1 MLALIFRKR
10 LPCGREPTLR
20 PSGYNRSTAARVGSE
35 MVEKTGQG
43 GPVLRGRD
51 GEGEFDSTLSSSSAA
66 FDSNELARLRAHLAA
81 IVDSSED
88 GIVSKTLEGIV
99 TSWNKGAER
108 LFGYTAQEMV
118 GQPIARLIPPENQH
132 EEADIL
138 AKIRRGERIERFEA
152 VRIHK
157 QGHPL
162 NISLTISPVR
172 DASGRIVGA
181 AKIAHDV
188 TVDRR
193 AQKAFQ
199 EEALALET
207 LHRVGQTVAA
217 QSDLEQVVQTV
228 TDAATQLCGA
238 QFGAFFYNVIDENK
252 EAYWLYTLSG
262 VSREAFAQFPM
273 PRATAVFEPT
283 FKGSGIVRSGNIK
296 RDPRY
301 GKNAPYAGMPP
312 GHLPVCSY
320 LAVPVISRT
329 GEVIGG
335 LFFGHAAQNVFTER
349 SERLV
354 AGIASQAAIAI
365 DKARLFQGLQQELA
379 ARTRAEEALRAS
391 ETQLKQFI
399 AEREQL
405 LQSERYARSE
415 AERLGHMKDEF
426 LATLSHELRTPLN
439 AIQGWATL
447 LRQREVTPEDRTRG
461 LEAIDRN
468 VRAQAQIVSDLLD
481 MSRIISGKIHLEVQP
496 ISLHEVIQNA
506 IESVRASADA
516 KKIRIRTLLD
526 SSVGFVRGDANRL
539 QQILWNL
546 LSNSLKFTPA
556 GGRVQVILERVNSHV
571 EVVVEDSGVGIA
583 AEFLPFVF
591 ERFRQ
596 ADGAMT
602 RRHGGL
608 GIGLS
613 IVKTLV
619 ELHGGS
625 VRVKSAGEN
634 QGATFVVA
642 LPVSHVTEK
651 EVERSQR
658 LPVLAD
664 PLEAIELP
672 RLDSTNVLIVDD
684 EPDGRQ
690 LMVRIL
696 EGRGA
701 RVTAVAGGAE
711 ALQLLQSRP
720 FDILVSDIGM
730 PDLDGYELMRRA
742 RLLDEGRPGP
752 IPAIAVT
759 AYARAEDRQRSL
771 LAGYQM
777 HLAKPIEARE
787 LVAGIASLLHL
798 RR

>member
-1 MLALIFRKR
+1 MAEEIRQ
-10 LPCGREPTLR
+10 GQSA
-20 PSGYNRSTAARVGSE
+20 PSVQMPGSSP
-35 MVEKTGQG
+35 GSG
-43 GPVLRGRD
+43 GTPPAD
-51 GEGEFDSTLSSSSAA
+51 FA
-66 FDSNELARLRAHLAA
+66 ELERARAHLAA

-88 GIVSKTLEGIV
+88 GIIGKTLEGIV

-108 LFGYTAQEMV
+108 LFGYTAAEMI
-118 GQPIARLIPPENQH
+118 GQPITRLMPPEVQ
-132 EEADIL
+132 EEESQIL
-138 AKIRRGERIERFEA
+138 AKIRRGERIERFDS

-157 QGHPL
+157 DGHRL

-172 DASGRIVGA
+172 DLSGAIVGA

-188 TVDRR
+188 TGKRR
-193 AQKAFQ
+193 VEKAF
-199 EEALALET
+199 EEEVRALAILNE
-207 LHRVGQTVAA
+207 VGHSVAA

-228 TDAATQLCGA
+228 TDAATELTGA
-238 QFGAFFYNVIDENK
+238 SFGAFFYNVVDRNH
-252 EAYWLYTLSG
+252 EAYWLYALSG
-262 VSREAFAQFPM
+262 VPRDAFAQFPN
-273 PRATAVFEPT
+273 PRATEVFAPT
-283 FKGSGIVRSGNIK
+283 FKGEGVVRSGNIK

-301 GKNAPYAGMPP
+301 GRNVPHSGMPV
-312 GHLPVCSY
+312 GHLPVTSY

-329 GEVIGG
+329 GDVLGG
-335 LFFGHAAQNVFTER
+335 LFFGHAAENVFTER
-349 SERLV
+349 SEQLAV
-354 AGIASQAAIAI
+354 GIAAQAAIAI
-365 DKARLFQGLQQELA
+365 DKARLFQGLQQELE
-379 ARTRAEEALRAS
+379 ARRKVEEALLAS
-391 ETQLKQFI
+391 EARLKQVI
-399 AEREQL
+399 TERELL

-447 LRQREVTPEDRTRG
+447 LRQKEITPEDRTRG

-481 MSRIISGKIHLEVQP
+481 MSRIISGKIHLEVQL
-496 ISLHEVIQNA
+496 ISLHEVINNA

-526 SSVGFVRGDANRL
+526 SGVGFVRGDPNRL

-546 LSNSLKFTPA
+546 LSNALKFTPV

-571 EVVVEDSGVGIA
+571 ELVVEDTGIGIA
-583 AEFLPFVF
+583 PEFLPYVF

-596 ADGAMT
+596 ADAAMT

-625 VRVKSAGEN
+625 VRVKSAGAN
-634 QGATFVVA
+634 QGASFAIA
-642 LPVSHVTEK
+642 LPVSQVSEQ

-672 RLDSTNVLIVDD
+672 RLDQTTLLIVDD

-701 RVTAVAGGAE
+701 KVTAVAGGAE
-711 ALQLLQSRP
+711 ALELLKAQE

-730 PDLDGYELMRRA
+730 PGLDGYELMRRV
-742 RLLDEGRPGP
+742 RLLDSNRPGP

-798 RR
+798 SR

>member
-1 MLALIFRKR
+1 MSQERDIGSAGQM
-10 LPCGREPTLR
+10 PGSR
-20 PSGYNRSTAARVGSE
+20 PSSGERS
-35 MVEKTGQG
+35 
-43 GPVLRGRD
+43 PVD
-51 GEGEFDSTLSSSSAA
+51 FA
-66 FDSNELARLRAHLAA
+66 ELERARAHLAA

-88 GIVSKTLEGIV
+88 GIIGKTLEGIV
-99 TSWNKGAER
+99 TSWNQGAER
-108 LFGYTAQEMV
+108 LFGYTAAEML
-118 GQPIARLIPPENQH
+118 GESITRLIPPEILQ
-132 EEADIL
+132 EEIDIL
-138 AKIRRGERIERFEA
+138 AKIRSGERIERFESI
-152 VRIHK
+152 RIHK
-157 QGHPL
+157 SGQRL

-172 DASGRIVGA
+172 DAAGNVVGA
-181 AKIAHDV
+181 SKIAHDV
-188 TVDRR
+188 TEKRHVE
-193 AQKAFQ
+193 KAFA
-199 EEALALET
+199 EEARAHEILYE
-207 LHRVGQTVAA
+207 VGQMVAA
-217 QSDLEQVVQTV
+217 QNNLEQVVQTV
-228 TDAATQLCGA
+228 TDAVTELCGA
-238 QFGAFFYNVIDENK
+238 SFGAFFYNVVDENH

-262 VSREAFAQFPM
+262 VPRDAFAQFPN
-273 PRATAVFEPT
+273 PRSTAVFAPT
-283 FKGSGIVRSGNIK
+283 FKGEGVVRSGNIR

-301 GKNAPYAGMPP
+301 GHNAPHSGMPA

-320 LAVPVISRT
+320 LAVPVTSRT
-329 GEVIGG
+329 GEVLGG
-335 LFFGHAAQNVFTER
+335 LFFGHPSEDVFTER
-349 SERLV
+349 SERLAV
-354 AGIASQAAIAI
+354 GIAAQAAIAI
-365 DKARLFQGLQQELA
+365 DKARLFD
-379 ARTRAEEALRAS
+379 ALRAS
-391 ETQLKQFI
+391 EARLKQVV

-481 MSRIISGKIHLEVQP
+481 MSRIISGKIHLEVQL
-496 ISLHEVIQNA
+496 ISLHEVIHNS

-526 SSVGFVRGDANRL
+526 SSVGFVRGDPNRL

-546 LSNSLKFTPA
+546 LSNALKFTPV
-556 GGRVQVILERVNSHV
+556 GGSVQVILERVNSHV
-571 EVVVEDSGVGIA
+571 ELVVEDTGIGIA
-583 AEFLPFVF
+583 PEFLPYVF

-596 ADGAMT
+596 ADAAST

-634 QGATFVVA
+634 QGASFAIA
-642 LPVSHVTEK
+642 LPVSHVSEQ

-658 LPVLAD
+658 LPVLND

-672 RLDSTNVLIVDD
+672 RLDRTTLLIVDD

-701 RVTAVAGGAE
+701 TVTAVAGGIE
-711 ALQLLQSRP
+711 ALALLKSRAY
-720 FDILVSDIGM
+720 DLLVSDIGM
-730 PDLDGYELMRRA
+730 PDLDGYELMRRV
-742 RLLDEGRPGP
+742 RLLDSNRPGP

-771 LAGYQM
+771 LAGFQM

>member
-1 MLALIFRKR
+1 MTQQDDTEIR
-10 LPCGREPTLR
+10 
-20 PSGYNRSTAARVGSE
+20 SSSSTAAP
-35 MVEKTGQG
+35 TAD
-43 GPVLRGRD
+43 P
-51 GEGEFDSTLSSSSAA
+51 A
-66 FDSNELARLRAHLAA
+66 ELERARAHLAA

-88 GIVSKTLEGIV
+88 VIIGKTLEGIV

-108 LFGYTAQEMV
+108 LFGYTAAEMI
-118 GQPIARLIPPENQH
+118 GQPITRLMPPEVQQ
-132 EEADIL
+132 EEIEIL
-138 AKIRRGERIERFEA
+138 AKIRRGERIERFESI
-152 VRIHK
+152 RIHK
-157 QGHPL
+157 DGRRL

-172 DASGRIVGA
+172 DFAGNIVGA

-188 TVDRR
+188 TEKRR
-193 AQKAFQ
+193 VEKAFQ
-199 EEALALET
+199 EEARAHAILYE
-207 LHRVGQTVAA
+207 VGQLVAA
-217 QSDLEQVVQTV
+217 QSDLEHVVQTV
-228 TDAATQLCGA
+228 TDAATELCGA
-238 QFGAFFYNVIDENK
+238 SFGAFFYNVVDKNQ

-262 VSREAFAQFPM
+262 VSREAFAQFPN
-273 PRATAVFEPT
+273 PRSTAVFAPT
-283 FKGSGIVRSGNIK
+283 FKGEGVVRSGNIE

-301 GKNAPYAGMPP
+301 GRNAPHSGMPA

-329 GEVIGG
+329 GEVLGG
-335 LFFGHAAQNVFTER
+335 MFFGHSQENVFTER
-349 SERLV
+349 SEHLAV
-354 AGIASQAAIAI
+354 GIAAQAAIAI
-365 DKARLFQGLQQELA
+365 DKARLFQGLQQELE
-379 ARTRAEEALRAS
+379 ARRKAEDALRAS
-391 ETQLKQFI
+391 EAQLKQVI

-447 LRQREVTPEDRTRG
+447 LRQREVTPEDRSRG

-481 MSRIISGKIHLEVQP
+481 MSRIISGKIHLEVQL
-496 ISLHEVIQNA
+496 ISLHEVIHNA

-516 KKIRIRTLLD
+516 KQIRIRTLLD
-526 SSVGFVRGDANRL
+526 SSVGFVRGDPNRL

-571 EVVVEDSGVGIA
+571 ELVVEDTGVGIA
-583 AEFLPFVF
+583 PEFLPFVF

-596 ADGAMT
+596 ADGALT

-625 VRVKSAGEN
+625 VRVKSAGAN
-634 QGATFVVA
+634 QGASFAIA
-642 LPVSHVTEK
+642 LPVSHVSER

-658 LPVLAD
+658 LPVLND

-672 RLDSTNVLIVDD
+672 RLDQTTLLIVDD

-701 RVTAVAGGAE
+701 KVTAVAGGTE
-711 ALQLLQSRP
+711 ALELLKTQQ
-720 FDILVSDIGM
+720 FDLLVSDIGM
-730 PDLDGYELMRRA
+730 PDLDGYELMRRV
-742 RLLDEGRPGP
+742 RLLDSMRQGP

-798 RR
+798 AQA

>member
-1 MLALIFRKR
+1 MAEEIHQGQSA
-10 LPCGREPTLR
+10 PSVQTPSPR
-20 PSGYNRSTAARVGSE
+20 PGSGAPPA
-35 MVEKTGQG
+35 
-43 GPVLRGRD
+43 D
-51 GEGEFDSTLSSSSAA
+51 FA
-66 FDSNELARLRAHLAA
+66 ELERARAHLAA

-88 GIVSKTLEGIV
+88 GIIGKTLEGIV

-108 LFGYTAQEMV
+108 LFGYTAAEMV
-118 GQPIARLIPPENQH
+118 GQPITRLMPPEVQ
-132 EEADIL
+132 EEESRIL
-138 AKIRRGERIERFEA
+138 AKIRRGERIERFES

-157 QGHPL
+157 DGHRL

-172 DASGRIVGA
+172 DLSGAIVGA

-188 TVDRR
+188 TEKRR
-193 AQKAFQ
+193 VEKAF
-199 EEALALET
+199 EEEVRALAILNE
-207 LHRVGQTVAA
+207 VGQSVSA
-217 QSDLEQVVQTV
+217 QDDLEQVVQTV
-228 TDAATQLCGA
+228 TDAATELTGA
-238 QFGAFFYNVIDENK
+238 SFGAFFYNVVDRK
-252 EAYWLYTLSG
+252 HEAYWLYTLSG
-262 VSREAFAQFPM
+262 VPREAFARFPN
-273 PRATAVFEPT
+273 PRATEVFAPT
-283 FKGSGIVRSGNIK
+283 FKGEGVVRSGNIK

-301 GKNAPYAGMPP
+301 GRNVPHSGMPV
-312 GHLPVCSY
+312 GHLPVTSY

-329 GEVIGG
+329 GEVLGG
-335 LFFGHAAQNVFTER
+335 LFFGHTAENVFTER
-349 SERLV
+349 SEQLAV
-354 AGIASQAAIAI
+354 GIAAQAAIAI
-365 DKARLFQGLQQELA
+365 DKARLFQGLQQELE
-379 ARTRAEEALRAS
+379 ARRKAEEALLAS
-391 ETQLKQFI
+391 EARLKQVI
-399 AEREQL
+399 TEREQL

-447 LRQREVTPEDRTRG
+447 LRQKEITPEDRTRG

-481 MSRIISGKIHLEVQP
+481 MSRIISGKIHLEVQL
-496 ISLHEVIQNA
+496 ISLHEVINNA

-526 SSVGFVRGDANRL
+526 SSVGFVRGDPNRL

-546 LSNSLKFTPA
+546 LSNALKFTPV

-571 EVVVEDSGVGIA
+571 ELVVEDSGIGIA
-583 AEFLPFVF
+583 PEFLPYVF

-596 ADGAMT
+596 ADAAMT

-625 VRVKSAGEN
+625 VRVKSGGLN
-634 QGATFVVA
+634 QGASFAIA
-642 LPVSHVTEK
+642 LPVSHVSEQ

-672 RLDSTNVLIVDD
+672 RLDHTSLLIVDD

-701 RVTAVAGGAE
+701 KVTAVAGGEE
-711 ALQLLQSRP
+711 ALELLKAQE

-730 PDLDGYELMRRA
+730 PGLDGYELMRRV
-742 RLLDEGRPGP
+742 RLLDSNRPGP

-798 RR
+798 SR

>member
-1 MLALIFRKR
+1 MTKRDDTENHSASLA
-10 LPCGREPTLR
+10 GAPTPDL
-20 PSGYNRSTAARVGSE
+20 A
-35 MVEKTGQG
+35 
-43 GPVLRGRD
+43 
-51 GEGEFDSTLSSSSAA
+51 
-66 FDSNELARLRAHLAA
+66 ELERARAHLAA

-88 GIVSKTLEGIV
+88 VIVGKTLEGIV

-108 LFGYTAQEMV
+108 LFGYTAAEMIGQSITRIIPREIQE
-118 GQPIARLIPPENQH
+118 
-132 EEADIL
+132 EEIEIL
-138 AKIRRGERIERFEA
+138 AKIRRGERIERFESI
-152 VRIHK
+152 RIHK
-157 QGHPL
+157 DGRRL

-172 DASGRIVGA
+172 DLAGQIVGA

-188 TVDRR
+188 TEKKRVE
-193 AQKAFQ
+193 KAFQ
-199 EEALALET
+199 AEARAHEILYE
-207 LHRVGQTVAA
+207 VGQLVAA
-217 QSDLEQVVQTV
+217 QSDLERVVQTV
-228 TDAATQLCGA
+228 TDAATELCGA
-238 QFGAFFYNVIDENK
+238 SFGAFFYNVVDKNH

-262 VSREAFAQFPM
+262 VPRDAFAQFPT
-273 PRATAVFEPT
+273 PRSTAVFAPT
-283 FKGSGIVRSGNIK
+283 FKGEAVVRSGNIK

-301 GKNAPYAGMPP
+301 GKNTPYSGMPA

-329 GEVIGG
+329 GEVLGG
-335 LFFGHAAQNVFTER
+335 LFFGHAQENVFTER
-349 SERLV
+349 SERLAV
-354 AGIASQAAIAI
+354 GIAAQAAIAI
-365 DKARLFQGLQQELA
+365 DKARLFNGLQKELEARRKAEA
-379 ARTRAEEALRAS
+379 ALLAS
-391 ETQLKQFI
+391 EAQLKQVI
-399 AEREQL
+399 TEREQL

-447 LRQREVTPEDRTRG
+447 LRQREITPEDRTRG

-481 MSRIISGKIHLEVQP
+481 MSRIISGKIHLEVQL
-496 ISLHEVIQNA
+496 ISLHEVINNA

-526 SSVGFVRGDANRL
+526 SSVGFVRGDPNRL

-546 LSNSLKFTPA
+546 LSNALKFTPV

-571 EVVVEDSGVGIA
+571 ELVVEDTGVGIA
-583 AEFLPFVF
+583 PEFLPFVF

-596 ADGAMT
+596 ADAALT

-634 QGATFVVA
+634 QGASFAIA
-642 LPVSHVTEK
+642 LPVSHVSEQ
-651 EVERSQR
+651 EVERSER
-658 LPVLAD
+658 LPVLND

-672 RLDSTNVLIVDD
+672 RLDDTTMLIVDD

-701 RVTAVAGGAE
+701 KVTAVAGGSE
-711 ALQLLQSRP
+711 ALELLKSQK

-730 PDLDGYELMRRA
+730 PDLDGYELMRRV
-742 RLLDEGRPGP
+742 RQLDSNRDGP

>member
-1 MLALIFRKR
+1 M
-10 LPCGREPTLR
+10 
-20 PSGYNRSTAARVGSE
+20 AAETMRA
-35 MVEKTGQG
+35 
-43 GPVLRGRD
+43 GPD
-51 GEGEFDSTLSSSSAA
+51 
-66 FDSNELARLRAHLAA
+66 ARLRNMSTPIPDLAELERARAHLAA

-88 GIVSKTLEGIV
+88 GIIGKTLQGIV

-108 LFGYTAQEMV
+108 LFGYTAAEMIGQSITRLMPPDIQHQE
-118 GQPIARLIPPENQH
+118 LE
-132 EEADIL
+132 IL
-138 AKIRRGERIERFEA
+138 AQIQRGERLERFEA

-157 QGHPL
+157 SGRRL

-172 DASGRIVGA
+172 DAAGNIVGA

-188 TVDRR
+188 TERR
-193 AQKAFQ
+193 RVEKAFR
-199 EEALALET
+199 EEARAREI
-207 LHRVGQTVAA
+207 LHGVGQAVAE
-217 QSDLEQVVQTV
+217 QNDLEQVVQSV
-228 TDAATQLCGA
+228 TDAVTELCGA
-238 QFGAFFYNVIDENK
+238 SFGAFFYNVIDK
-252 EAYWLYTLSG
+252 DHEAYWLYTLSG
-262 VSREAFAQFPM
+262 VSRDAFAQFPN
-273 PRATAVFEPT
+273 PRATAVFGPT
-283 FKGSGIVRSGNIK
+283 FKGEGVVRSGNIK

-301 GKNAPYAGMPP
+301 GKNAPYSGMPA

-329 GEVIGG
+329 GEVLGG
-335 LFFGHAAQNVFTER
+335 LFLGHPAEDVFTER
-349 SERLV
+349 SEQL
-354 AGIASQAAIAI
+354 ALGIAAQAAIAI
-365 DKARLFQGLQQELA
+365 DKTQLIQGLQQELE
-379 ARTRAEEALRAS
+379 ARRAAEEALLGS
-391 ETQLKQFI
+391 EARLKQVVT
-399 AEREQL
+399 EREQL

-439 AIQGWATL
+439 AIQGWAAL
-447 LRQREVTPEDRTRG
+447 LRQREVTPEDRVRG

-481 MSRIISGKIHLEVQP
+481 MSRIISGKIHLEVQL
-496 ISLHEVIQNA
+496 ISLHEVIHNA
-506 IESVRASADA
+506 IEAVRASADA
-516 KKIRIRTLLD
+516 KKIRIGTLLD
-526 SSVGFVRGDANRL
+526 SSVGFVRGDPNRL

-546 LSNSLKFTPA
+546 LSNALKFTPV

-571 EVVVEDSGVGIA
+571 ELVVEDTGIGIA
-583 AEFLPFVF
+583 PEFLPYVF

-596 ADGAMT
+596 ADAALT

-634 QGATFVVA
+634 QGASFAIA
-642 LPVSHVTEK
+642 LPVSHVSEQD
-651 EVERSQR
+651 VERSQR

-672 RLDSTNVLIVDD
+672 RLDGTNLLVVDD

-690 LMVRIL
+690 LMVRVL

-701 RVTAVAGGAE
+701 RVTAVARGAE
-711 ALQLLQSRP
+711 ALELLRKHS

-730 PDLDGYELMRRA
+730 PDLDGYELMRRV
-742 RLLDEGRPGP
+742 RELDSTRPGP

-798 RR
+798 SR

>member
-1 MLALIFRKR
+1 MSDETGLGSPI
-10 LPCGREPTLR
+10 PGPD
-20 PSGYNRSTAARVGSE
+20 ARDP
-35 MVEKTGQG
+35 M
-43 GPVLRGRD
+43 P
-51 GEGEFDSTLSSSSAA
+51 SSSMKASYGG
-66 FDSNELARLRAHLAA
+66 ELERVRTFLAT
-81 IVDSSED
+81 IVDSFED
-88 GIVSKTLEGIV
+88 GIISKTIEGVI

-108 LFGYTAQEMV
+108 LYGYTAQEMV
-118 GQPIARLIPPENQH
+118 GQPIARLIPPEH
-132 EEADIL
+132 RTEESEIL
-138 AKIRRGERIERFEA
+138 ARIRRGERIERYEA
-152 VRIHK
+152 IRVHK
-157 QGHPL
+157 NGSRL
-162 NISLTISPVR
+162 NISLTISPFC
-172 DASGRIVGA
+172 DDTGQIVGA
-181 AKIAHDV
+181 VKIAHDV
-188 TVDRR
+188 TASRQ
-193 AQKAFQ
+193 AEKAFQ
-199 EEALALET
+199 DEARALET

-217 QSDLEQVVQTV
+217 QNDLDQVVQTV

-238 QFGAFFYNVIDENK
+238 TFGAFFYNVATENT
-252 EAYWLYTLSG
+252 ETYWLYSLSG

-273 PRATAVFEPT
+273 PRATGVFAPT
-283 FKGSGIVRSGNIK
+283 FKGEGIVRSANI
-296 RDPRY
+296 RLDPRY
-301 GKNAPYAGMPP
+301 GRNTPYTGMPP

-335 LFFGHAAQNVFTER
+335 LFFGHAEENVFTAR
-349 SERLV
+349 SERLAVGV
-354 AGIASQAAIAI
+354 AAQAAIAI
-365 DKARLFQGLQQELA
+365 DKARLFRGLQQELE
-379 ARTRAEEALRAS
+379 ARKQAEEALRSS
-391 ETQLKQFI
+391 EAQLKQVI

-447 LRQREVTPEDRTRG
+447 LRQREVTPEDRNRG
-461 LEAIDRN
+461 LEAIERN

-496 ISLHEVIQNA
+496 ISLHEVIHNA

-526 SSVGFVRGDANRL
+526 SSVGFVRGDPNRL

-546 LSNSLKFTPA
+546 LSNALKFTPV

-583 AEFLPFVF
+583 ADFLPYVF

-596 ADGAMT
+596 ADAAMT

-634 QGATFVVA
+634 QGATFAIA
-642 LPVSHVTEK
+642 LPVSHVTEQ

-672 RLDSTNVLIVDD
+672 RLDNTTVLIVDD

-711 ALQLLQSRP
+711 ALELLQRSR

-730 PDLDGYELMRRA
+730 PDLDGYELMRRV
-742 RLLDEGRPGP
+742 RLLDAARPGP

-787 LVAGIASLLHL
+787 LVAGIASLLAL

>member
-1 MLALIFRKR
+1 MTQWNDT
-10 LPCGREPTLR
+10 E
-20 PSGYNRSTAARVGSE
+20 NN
-35 MVEKTGQG
+35 
-43 GPVLRGRD
+43 
-51 GEGEFDSTLSSSSAA
+51 SSSSTAGSGA
-66 FDSNELARLRAHLAA
+66 DPVELERARAHLAA

-88 GIVSKTLEGIV
+88 VIISKTLEGVV

-108 LFGYTAQEMV
+108 LFGYSAAEMI
-118 GQPIARLIPPENQH
+118 GLPITRIIPPDLHQ
-132 EEADIL
+132 EEIEIL
-138 AKIRRGERIERFEA
+138 AKIRRGERIERFESI
-152 VRIHK
+152 RIHK
-157 QGHPL
+157 DGRRL

-172 DASGRIVGA
+172 DFAGTIVGA

-188 TVDRR
+188 TEKRR
-193 AQKAFQ
+193 VEKALQ
-199 EEALALET
+199 EEARAREI
-207 LHRVGQTVAA
+207 LHHVGQMVAA
-217 QSDLEQVVQTV
+217 QSDLEHVVQTV
-228 TDAATQLCGA
+228 TDAATDLCGA
-238 QFGAFFYNVIDENK
+238 GFGAFFYNVVDK
-252 EAYWLYTLSG
+252 DHEAYWLYALSG
-262 VSREAFAQFPM
+262 VPRDAFAQFPN
-273 PRATAVFEPT
+273 PRSTAMFEPT
-283 FKGSGIVRSGNIK
+283 FKGEGVVRSGNIK

-301 GKNAPYAGMPP
+301 GRNAPYSGMPA

-329 GEVIGG
+329 GEVLGG
-335 LFFGHAAQNVFTER
+335 LFFGHAQENVFTQR
-349 SERLV
+349 SEQLAV
-354 AGIASQAAIAI
+354 AIAAQAASAI
-365 DKARLFQGLQQELA
+365 DKARLINGLQKELD
-379 ARTRAEEALRAS
+379 ARRQAEEALLAS
-391 ETQLKQFI
+391 EARLKQVI

-447 LRQREVTPEDRTRG
+447 LRQREVTPEDRIRG

-481 MSRIISGKIHLEVQP
+481 MSRIISGKIHLEVQL
-496 ISLHEVIQNA
+496 ISLHEVIHNA

-526 SSVGFVRGDANRL
+526 SSVGFVRGDPNRL

-546 LSNSLKFTPA
+546 LSNSLKFTPV

-571 EVVVEDSGVGIA
+571 ELVVEDTGVGIA
-583 AEFLPFVF
+583 PEFLPFVF

-596 ADGAMT
+596 ADAALT

-634 QGATFVVA
+634 QGASFAIA
-642 LPVSHVTEK
+642 LPVSHVTEQ

-658 LPVLAD
+658 LPVLND

-672 RLDSTNVLIVDD
+672 RLDETIMLIVDD

-701 RVTAVAGGAE
+701 KVTAVAGGSE
-711 ALQLLQSRP
+711 ALELLKKQK

-730 PDLDGYELMRRA
+730 PDLDGYELMRRV
-742 RLLDEGRPGP
+742 RLLDSHREGP

>member
-1 MLALIFRKR
+1 
-10 LPCGREPTLR
+10 
-20 PSGYNRSTAARVGSE
+20 
-35 MVEKTGQG
+35 MVEKTAQG
-43 GPVLRGRD
+43 GPVPC
-51 GEGEFDSTLSSSSAA
+51 GEGADQRLSSSSTGS
-66 FDSNELARLRAHLAA
+66 SNTGPDVSSTARSSDFGELENVRARLAA

-88 GIVSKTLEGIV
+88 GIISKNLDGIV
-99 TSWNKGAER
+99 TSWNTGAER
-108 LFGYTAQEMV
+108 LFGYTAPEMI
-118 GQPIARLIPPENQH
+118 GQPIARLIPPELQY
-132 EEADIL
+132 EEAEIL
-138 AKIRRGERIERFEA
+138 ARIRRGERLERYEA

-157 QGHPL
+157 HGHRL

-172 DASGRIVGA
+172 EASGKIVGA

-188 TVDRR
+188 TARRR
-193 AQKAFQ
+193 AEKA
-199 EEALALET
+199 
-207 LHRVGQTVAA
+207 
-217 QSDLEQVVQTV
+217 
-228 TDAATQLCGA
+228 
-238 QFGAFFYNVIDENK
+238 
-252 EAYWLYTLSG
+252 
-262 VSREAFAQFPM
+262 
-273 PRATAVFEPT
+273 
-283 FKGSGIVRSGNIK
+283 
-296 RDPRY
+296 
-301 GKNAPYAGMPP
+301 
-312 GHLPVCSY
+312 
-320 LAVPVISRT
+320 
-329 GEVIGG
+329 
-335 LFFGHAAQNVFTER
+335 
-349 SERLV
+349 
-354 AGIASQAAIAI
+354 
-365 DKARLFQGLQQELA
+365 LQQELA
-379 ARTRAEEALRAS
+379 ARKQAEEALRAS
-391 ETQLKQFI
+391 EARLKQVVT
-399 AEREQL
+399 EREQL

-447 LRQREVTPEDRTRG
+447 LRQREVTPEDRARG
-461 LEAIDRN
+461 LEAIERN

-496 ISLHEVIQNA
+496 ISLHEVINNA
-506 IESVRASADA
+506 IDSVRASADA
-516 KKIRIRTLLD
+516 RKIRIRTLLD
-526 SSVGFVRGDANRL
+526 SSVGFIRGDANRL

-546 LSNSLKFTPA
+546 LSNALKFTPV
-556 GGRVQVILERVNSHV
+556 GGRIQVILERVNSHV

-583 AEFLPFVF
+583 ADFLPFVF

-596 ADGAMT
+596 ADAAMT

-634 QGATFVVA
+634 QGATFAIA
-642 LPVSHVTEK
+642 LPVSHLTDE

-672 RLDSTNVLIVDD
+672 RLDRTTLLVVDD

-711 ALQLLQSRP
+711 ALELLQQHR
-720 FDILVSDIGM
+720 FDLLVSDIGM
-730 PDLDGYELMRRA
+730 PDLDGYELMRRV
-742 RLLDEGRPGP
+742 RLLDSSRTGP

-787 LVAGIASLLHL
+787 LVAGIASLLQL
-798 RR
+798 GR

>member
-1 MLALIFRKR
+1 MTKR
-10 LPCGREPTLR
+10 DNTE
-20 PSGYNRSTAARVGSE
+20 NH
-35 MVEKTGQG
+35 
-43 GPVLRGRD
+43 
-51 GEGEFDSTLSSSSAA
+51 SSSLAGAPAA
-66 FDSNELARLRAHLAA
+66 NPVELERARAHLAA
-81 IVDSSED
+81 IVESSED
-88 GIVSKTLEGIV
+88 VIISKTLEGIV

-108 LFGYTAQEMV
+108 LFGYTAAEMI
-118 GQPIARLIPPENQH
+118 GQSITRLMPPEIQR
-132 EEADIL
+132 EEIDIL
-138 AKIRRGERIERFEA
+138 AQIRRGERIERFESI
-152 VRIHK
+152 RLHK
-157 QGHPL
+157 DGRRL

-172 DASGRIVGA
+172 DLAGQIVGA

-188 TVDRR
+188 TEKKRVEKALQAEAR
-193 AQKAFQ
+193 AH
-199 EEALALET
+199 EILYE
-207 LHRVGQTVAA
+207 VGQLVAA
-217 QSDLEQVVQTV
+217 QSDLERVVQTV
-228 TDAATQLCGA
+228 TDAATELCGA
-238 QFGAFFYNVIDENK
+238 SFGAFFYNVVDK
-252 EAYWLYTLSG
+252 DHEAYWLYTLSG
-262 VSREAFAQFPM
+262 VPRDAFAQFPN
-273 PRATAVFEPT
+273 PRSTAVFAPT
-283 FKGSGIVRSGNIK
+283 FKGEGVVRSGNIK

-301 GKNAPYAGMPP
+301 GKNTPYAGMPA

-329 GEVIGG
+329 GEVLGG
-335 LFFGHAAQNVFTER
+335 LFFGHAQENVFTER
-349 SERLV
+349 SERLAV
-354 AGIASQAAIAI
+354 GIAAQAAIAI
-365 DKARLFQGLQQELA
+365 DKARLFNGLQKELE
-379 ARTRAEEALRAS
+379 ARRRAEEALRAS
-391 ETQLKQFI
+391 EAQLKQVI

-447 LRQREVTPEDRTRG
+447 LRQREVTPEDRSRG

-481 MSRIISGKIHLEVQP
+481 MSRIISGKIHLEVQL
-496 ISLHEVIQNA
+496 ISLHEVINNA

-526 SSVGFVRGDANRL
+526 SSVGFVRGDPNRL

-546 LSNSLKFTPA
+546 LSNALKFTPV

-571 EVVVEDSGVGIA
+571 ELVVEDTGVGIA
-583 AEFLPFVF
+583 PEFLPFVF

-596 ADGAMT
+596 ADAALT

-634 QGATFVVA
+634 QGASFAIA
-642 LPVSHVTEK
+642 LPVSHVSEQ

-658 LPVLAD
+658 LPVLND

-672 RLDSTNVLIVDD
+672 RLDDTTMLIVDD

-701 RVTAVAGGAE
+701 KVTAVAGGSE
-711 ALQLLQSRP
+711 ALELLKNQE

-730 PDLDGYELMRRA
+730 PDLDGYELMRRV
-742 RLLDEGRPGP
+742 RQLDSNREGP

>member
-1 MLALIFRKR
+1 MA
-10 LPCGREPTLR
+10 
-20 PSGYNRSTAARVGSE
+20 
-35 MVEKTGQG
+35 EKTGQKDNAA
-43 GPVLRGRD
+43 PDLL
-51 GEGEFDSTLSSSSAA
+51 LSSSSGSTSADGLA
-66 FDSNELARLRAHLAA
+66 ELQSASAHLAA
-81 IVDSSED
+81 IIDSSED
-88 GIVSKTLEGIV
+88 GIISKTLQGIV

-108 LFGYTAQEMV
+108 LFGYSAAEMI
-118 GQPIARLIPPENQH
+118 GQSITRLIPPEIQH
-132 EEADIL
+132 EELEIL
-138 AKIRRGERIERFEA
+138 AKIQHGERIDRFEST
-152 VRIHK
+152 RIHK
-157 QGHPL
+157 DGHRL
-162 NISLTISPVR
+162 SISLTISPVR
-172 DASGRIVGA
+172 DPTGKIVGA

-188 TVDRR
+188 TEKRR
-193 AQKAFQ
+193 VEKAFE
-199 EEALALET
+199 EEARAREILYE
-207 LHRVGQTVAA
+207 VGQMVAA
-217 QSDLEQVVQTV
+217 QSDLEQLVQTV
-228 TDAATQLCGA
+228 TDAATELTSAG
-238 QFGAFFYNVIDENK
+238 FGAFFYNVVDK
-252 EAYWLYTLSG
+252 DQEAYWLYTLSG
-262 VSREAFAQFPM
+262 VPRDAFAQFPN
-273 PRATAVFEPT
+273 PRSTAVFEPT
-283 FKGSGIVRSGNIK
+283 FKGEGVVRSGNIR
-296 RDPRY
+296 RDARY
-301 GKNAPYAGMPP
+301 GKNAPYSGMPA

-329 GEVIGG
+329 GEVLGG
-335 LFFGHAAQNVFTER
+335 LFFGHPAENVFTER
-349 SERLV
+349 SEQLAV
-354 AGIASQAAIAI
+354 GIAAQAAIAI
-365 DKARLFQGLQQELA
+365 DKARLIQGLQRELE
-379 ARTRAEEALRAS
+379 ARSKAEDALRAS
-391 ETQLKQFI
+391 EARLKQVVT
-399 AEREQL
+399 EREQL

-426 LATLSHELRTPLN
+426 LATPSHELRTPLN

-447 LRQREVTPEDRTRG
+447 LRQREVTSEDRARG
-461 LEAIDRN
+461 LEAIERN

-481 MSRIISGKIHLEVQP
+481 MSRIISGKIHLEVQL
-496 ISLHEVIQNA
+496 ISLHEVIHNA

-516 KKIRIRTLLD
+516 KKIRIGTLLD
-526 SSVGFVRGDANRL
+526 SGVGLVRGDPNRL

-546 LSNSLKFTPA
+546 LSNALKFTPV

-571 EVVVEDSGVGIA
+571 ELVVEDTGIGIA
-583 AEFLPFVF
+583 PEFLPFVF

-596 ADGAMT
+596 ADAAMT

-634 QGATFVVA
+634 QGASFAIA
-642 LPVSHVTEK
+642 LPVSHVNEQD
-651 EVERSQR
+651 VERSQR
-658 LPVLAD
+658 LPVLND

-672 RLDSTNVLIVDD
+672 RLDQKTILVVDD

-701 RVTAVAGGAE
+701 TVTAVAGGAV
-711 ALQLLQSRP
+711 ALELLKKHR

-730 PDLDGYELMRRA
+730 PDLDGYELMRRV
-742 RLLDEGRPGP
+742 RELDGSRPGP

>member
-1 MLALIFRKR
+1 
-10 LPCGREPTLR
+10 
-20 PSGYNRSTAARVGSE
+20 
-35 MVEKTGQG
+35 
-43 GPVLRGRD
+43 
-51 GEGEFDSTLSSSSAA
+51 
-66 FDSNELARLRAHLAA
+66 
-81 IVDSSED
+81 
-88 GIVSKTLEGIV
+88 
-99 TSWNKGAER
+99 
-108 LFGYTAQEMV
+108 MV
-118 GQPIARLIPPENQH
+118 GQSITRLIPPEQQH

-138 AKIRRGERIERFEA
+138 AKIRRGERIERYEA

-157 QGHPL
+157 DGHRL

-172 DASGRIVGA
+172 DAGGRIVGA

-188 TVDRR
+188 TANRS
-193 AQKAFQ
+193 AQKAF
-199 EEALALET
+199 EDEARALET

-217 QSDLEQVVQTV
+217 QNDLEQVVQTV
-228 TDAATQLCGA
+228 TDAATQVCGA
-238 QFGAFFYNVIDENK
+238 QFGAFFYNIVDENK
-252 EAYWLYTLSG
+252 ESYWLYTLSG

-283 FKGSGIVRSGNIK
+283 FKGESIVRSGDIR

-301 GKNAPYAGMPP
+301 GRNAPYTGMPP

-320 LAVPVISRT
+320 LAVPVVSRT

-335 LFFGHAAQNVFTER
+335 LFFGHAAADVFSER
-349 SERLV
+349 SEHLV

-365 DKARLFQGLQQELA
+365 DKARLIQGLQRELA
-379 ARTRAEEALRAS
+379 ARTEAQEALRSS
-391 ETQLKQFI
+391 ESQLKQFI

-447 LRQREVTPEDRTRG
+447 LRQPEVTPEDRARG
-461 LEAIDRN
+461 LEAIERN

-496 ISLHEVIQNA
+496 ISLHEVIHNA
-506 IESVRASADA
+506 IESVRATADA
-516 KKIRIRTLLD
+516 RQIRIRTLLD

-546 LSNSLKFTPA
+546 LSNALKFTPP

-634 QGATFVVA
+634 QGATFVIA
-642 LPVSHVTEK
+642 LPVSHVTEQ

-742 RLLDEGRPGP
+742 RLLDSGRPGP

>member
-1 MLALIFRKR
+1 
-10 LPCGREPTLR
+10 
-20 PSGYNRSTAARVGSE
+20 
-35 MVEKTGQG
+35 MVEKPVPGGSNPPEVGQG
-43 GPVLRGRD
+43 IRP
-51 GEGEFDSTLSSSSAA
+51 SSSIDSSAA
-66 FDSNELARLRAHLAA
+66 LGELEGLSARLAA

-88 GIVSKTLEGIV
+88 GIISKTLDGIV

-108 LFGYTAQEMV
+108 LFGYTAQEMI
-118 GQPIARLIPPENQH
+118 GQPIARLIPPELRH
-132 EEADIL
+132 EEDDIL
-138 AKIRRGERIERFEA
+138 AKIRRGERLERYEA
-152 VRIHK
+152 TRIHK
-157 QGHPL
+157 QGHAL
-162 NISLTISPVR
+162 SISLTISPVR
-172 DASGRIVGA
+172 DATGRIVGA

-188 TVDRR
+188 TAKRR
-193 AQKAFQ
+193 AEKAFQ
-199 EEALALET
+199 EETRARDI

-217 QSDLEQVVQTV
+217 QNDLEQVVQTIM
-228 TDAATQLCGA
+228 DAATELCGA
-238 QFGAFFYNVIDENK
+238 AFGAFFYNVVDANK
-252 EAYWLYTLSG
+252 ESYWLYALSG
-262 VSREAFAQFPM
+262 VPRDAFAQFPM
-273 PRATAVFEPT
+273 PRATTVFAPT
-283 FKGSGIVRSGNIK
+283 FRGEGVVRSGNIK
-296 RDPRY
+296 LDPRY
-301 GKNAPYAGMPP
+301 GKNAPYTGMPA

-329 GEVIGG
+329 GEVLGG
-335 LFFGHAAQNVFTER
+335 LFFGHPAQDIFTER
-349 SERLV
+349 SEQLAV
-354 AGIASQAAIAI
+354 SIAAQAAVAI
-365 DKARLFQGLQQELA
+365 DKARLFQGLQRELE
-379 ARTRAEEALRAS
+379 ARSKAEEALRAS
-391 ETQLKQFI
+391 ETRLRQVI
-399 AEREQL
+399 TEREQL

-415 AERLGHMKDEF
+415 AERLGHLKDEF

-447 LRQREVTPEDRTRG
+447 LRQKEVTAEDRTRG

-496 ISLHEVIQNA
+496 ISLHEVIHNA

-516 KKIRIRTLLD
+516 KQIRIRTLLD
-526 SSVGFVRGDANRL
+526 SSVGFVRGDPNRL

-546 LSNSLKFTPA
+546 LSNALKFTPA

-571 EVVVEDSGVGIA
+571 ELVVEDSGVGIA

-634 QGATFVVA
+634 QGASFAIA
-642 LPVSHVTEK
+642 LPVSHVTEA

-672 RLDSTNVLIVDD
+672 RLDRTTMLIVDD

-701 RVTAVAGGAE
+701 EVTAVAGGAE
-711 ALQLLQSRP
+711 ALELLKQHR
-720 FDILVSDIGM
+720 FDLLVSDIGM
-730 PDLDGYELMRRA
+730 PDLDGYELMRRV
-742 RLLDEGRPGP
+742 RQLDSSRSGP

-798 RR
+798 QR

>member
-1 MLALIFRKR
+1 
-10 LPCGREPTLR
+10 
-20 PSGYNRSTAARVGSE
+20 
-35 MVEKTGQG
+35 MVEETG
-43 GPVLRGRD
+43 D
-51 GEGEFDSTLSSSSAA
+51 GDTVRREAATGSKPSSSNAPP
-66 FDSNELARLRAHLAA
+66 FDYGELERIRARLAA

-88 GIVSKTLEGIV
+88 GIISKTLEGIV

-108 LFGYTAQEMV
+108 LFGYTAREMI
-118 GQPIARLIPPENQH
+118 GQPIARLIPPESQH
-132 EEADIL
+132 EEIDIL
-138 AKIRRGERIERFEA
+138 AKIRSGERIDRYEA

-157 QGHPL
+157 EGHPL

-172 DASGRIVGA
+172 DATGRIIGA
-181 AKIAHDV
+181 AKIAHDI
-188 TVDRR
+188 TARR
-193 AQKAFQ
+193 KAESAFQ
-199 EEALALET
+199 EEARAREI

-217 QSDLEQVVQTV
+217 QNDLDQVVQTV
-228 TDAATQLCGA
+228 TDAATELCGA
-238 QFGAFFYNVIDENK
+238 TFGAFFYNVVDDNK
-252 EAYWLYTLSG
+252 ESYWLYALSG
-262 VSREAFAQFPM
+262 VPREAFAQFPM
-273 PRATAVFEPT
+273 PRSTAVFGPT
-283 FKGSGIVRSGNIK
+283 FKGEGVVRSSNIT

-301 GKNAPYAGMPP
+301 GKNAPYTGMPA

-335 LFFGHAAQNVFTER
+335 LFFGHAAENVFTER
-349 SERLV
+349 SEKLAV
-354 AGIASQAAIAI
+354 GIAAQAAVAI
-365 DKARLFQGLQQELA
+365 DKARLFQGLQRELQ
-379 ARTRAEEALRAS
+379 ARRIAEEALLAS
-391 ETQLKQFI
+391 EARLKQVI
-399 AEREQL
+399 TEREQL

-415 AERLGHMKDEF
+415 AERLSHMKDEF

-447 LRQREVTPEDRTRG
+447 LRQREVSPEDRTRG
-461 LEAIDRN
+461 LEAIERN

-496 ISLHEVIQNA
+496 ISLHEVINNA

-526 SSVGFVRGDANRL
+526 SSVGFVRGDPNRL

-546 LSNSLKFTPA
+546 LSNALKFTPA

-571 EVVVEDSGVGIA
+571 ELVVEDSGVGIA

-634 QGATFVVA
+634 QGASFAIA
-642 LPVSHVTEK
+642 LPVSHVTEE

-672 RLDSTNVLIVDD
+672 RLDRTTMLIVDD

-711 ALQLLQSRP
+711 ALELLKQHR

-730 PDLDGYELMRRA
+730 PDLDGYELMRRV
-742 RLLDEGRPGP
+742 RLLDSSRPGP

>member
-1 MLALIFRKR
+1 MTQPDDTEIR
-10 LPCGREPTLR
+10 
-20 PSGYNRSTAARVGSE
+20 
-35 MVEKTGQG
+35 
-43 GPVLRGRD
+43 
-51 GEGEFDSTLSSSSAA
+51 SSSSTADLA
-66 FDSNELARLRAHLAA
+66 ELERARAHLAA

-88 GIVSKTLEGIV
+88 VIVGKTLEGIV

-108 LFGYTAQEMV
+108 LFGYTASEMI
-118 GQPIARLIPPENQH
+118 GQSITRIIPPELQQ
-132 EEADIL
+132 EEIEIL
-138 AKIRRGERIERFEA
+138 ARIRRGERIERFESI
-152 VRIHK
+152 RIHK
-157 QGHPL
+157 AGHRL

-172 DASGRIVGA
+172 DYAGNIVGA

-188 TVDRR
+188 TERR
-193 AQKAFQ
+193 QVEKALA
-199 EEALALET
+199 EEARAHEILYE
-207 LHRVGQTVAA
+207 VGQLVAA
-217 QSDLEQVVQTV
+217 QSDLEHVVQIV
-228 TDAATQLCGA
+228 TDAATELCGA
-238 QFGAFFYNVIDENK
+238 SFGAFFYNVVDETH

-262 VSREAFAQFPM
+262 VPRDAFAQFPN
-273 PRATAVFEPT
+273 PRSTAVFAPT
-283 FKGSGIVRSGNIK
+283 FKGEGVVRSGNIK

-301 GKNAPYAGMPP
+301 GKNAPYSGMPA

-329 GEVIGG
+329 GEVLGG
-335 LFFGHAAQNVFTER
+335 LFFGHPQENVFTER
-349 SERLV
+349 SEHLAV
-354 AGIASQAAIAI
+354 GIAAQAAIAI
-365 DKARLFQGLQQELA
+365 DKARLFQGLQQELE
-379 ARTRAEEALRAS
+379 ARRKAEEALLAS
-391 ETQLKQFI
+391 EAQLKQVV

-481 MSRIISGKIHLEVQP
+481 MSRIISGKIHLEVQL
-496 ISLHEVIQNA
+496 ISLHEVINNA

-526 SSVGFVRGDANRL
+526 SSVGFVRGDPNRL

-546 LSNSLKFTPA
+546 LSNALKFTPV

-571 EVVVEDSGVGIA
+571 ELVVEDTGVGIA
-583 AEFLPFVF
+583 PEFLPFVF

-596 ADGAMT
+596 ADAALT

-634 QGATFVVA
+634 QGASFAIA
-642 LPVSHVTEK
+642 LPVSHVSER

-658 LPVLAD
+658 LPVLND

-672 RLDSTNVLIVDD
+672 RLDETTLLIVDD

-701 RVTAVAGGAE
+701 KVTAVAGGAE
-711 ALQLLQSRP
+711 ALELLKSHE

-730 PDLDGYELMRRA
+730 PDLDGYELMRRV
-742 RLLDEGRPGP
+742 RLLDSSREGP

-777 HLAKPIEARE
+777 HLAKPIEALE

>member
-1 MLALIFRKR
+1 MAD
-10 LPCGREPTLR
+10 E
-20 PSGYNRSTAARVGSE
+20 
-35 MVEKTGQG
+35 TGQG
-43 GPVLRGRD
+43 ATALDASLP
-51 GEGEFDSTLSSSSAA
+51 
-66 FDSNELARLRAHLAA
+66 RLRPGSRDASPTQLIELERARA
-81 IVDSSED
+81 IIDSSED
-88 GIVSKTLEGIV
+88 GVIGKTLDGIV

-108 LFGYTAQEMV
+108 LFGYSAQEML
-118 GQPIARLIPPENQH
+118 GQSITRVIPPEIQH
-132 EEADIL
+132 EELEIL
-138 AKIRRGERIERFEA
+138 AKIQRGERIDRFES

-157 QGHPL
+157 AGHRL

-172 DASGRIVGA
+172 DAAGIIVGA

-188 TVDRR
+188 TEKRR
-193 AQKAFQ
+193 VEKAFE
-199 EEALALET
+199 EEARAREILYE
-207 LHRVGQTVAA
+207 VGHIVSA
-217 QSDLEQVVQTV
+217 QNDLTQVVQTV
-228 TDAATQLCGA
+228 TDAATELCGA
-238 QFGAFFYNVIDENK
+238 SFGAFFYNVVDQDH

-262 VSREAFAQFPM
+262 VPRDAFAQFPN
-273 PRATAVFEPT
+273 PRSTAVFAPT
-283 FKGSGIVRSGNIK
+283 FKGEGVVRSGNIK

-301 GKNAPYAGMPP
+301 GKNAPHSGMPA

-329 GEVIGG
+329 GEVLGG
-335 LFFGHAAQNVFTER
+335 LFFGHPAENVFTER
-349 SERLV
+349 TEQL
-354 AGIASQAAIAI
+354 ALGIAAQAAIAI
-365 DKARLFQGLQQELA
+365 DKARLFQGLQQELE
-379 ARTRAEEALRAS
+379 ARRKAEEALRAS
-391 ETQLKQFI
+391 EAQLKQVI

-447 LRQREVTPEDRTRG
+447 LRQREVTPEDRNRG
-461 LEAIDRN
+461 LEAIERN

-481 MSRIISGKIHLEVQP
+481 MSRIISGKIHLEVQL
-496 ISLHEVIQNA
+496 ISLHEVIHNA
-506 IESVRASADA
+506 IDSVRASADA
-516 KKIRIRTLLD
+516 KKIRFGTLLD
-526 SSVGFVRGDANRL
+526 SSVGFVRGDPNRL
-539 QQILWNL
+539 QQIQWNL
-546 LSNSLKFTPA
+546 LSNALKFTPV
-556 GGRVQVILERVNSHV
+556 GGRVQHILERVNSHV
-571 EVVVEDSGVGIA
+571 ELVVEDTGIGIA
-583 AEFLPFVF
+583 PEFLPFVF

-596 ADGAMT
+596 ADAAMT

-625 VRVKSAGEN
+625 VRVKSAGAN
-634 QGATFVVA
+634 QGASFAIA
-642 LPVSHVTEK
+642 LPVSHVSEQ

-672 RLDSTNVLIVDD
+672 RLDRTTLLVVDD

-701 RVTAVAGGAE
+701 TVTAVTGGVE
-711 ALQLLQSRP
+711 ALELLKKHR
-720 FDILVSDIGM
+720 FDVFISDIGM
-730 PDLDGYELMRRA
+730 PDLDGYELMRRV
-742 RLLDEGRPGP
+742 RELDASRPGP

>member
-1 MLALIFRKR
+1 MAD
-10 LPCGREPTLR
+10 E
-20 PSGYNRSTAARVGSE
+20 RSE
-35 MVEKTGQG
+35 E
-43 GPVLRGRD
+43 GRD
-51 GEGEFDSTLSSSSAA
+51 SPQKGPGSRLNPNAPTADAVELESA
-66 FDSNELARLRAHLAA
+66 RAHLAA
-81 IVDSSED
+81 IIDSSED
-88 GIVSKTLEGIV
+88 GIISKTLEGIV
-99 TSWNKGAER
+99 LSWNKGAQR
-108 LFGYTAQEMV
+108 LFGYTSQEMI
-118 GQPIARLIPPENQH
+118 GQSITRIIPPEDQH
-132 EEADIL
+132 EEVEIL
-138 AKIRRGERIERFEA
+138 AKIRRGERIERYQA
-152 VRIHK
+152 IRIHK
-157 QGHPL
+157 AGHPL

-172 DASGRIVGA
+172 DASGKIVGA
-181 AKIAHDV
+181 AKIAHDI
-188 TVDRR
+188 TASKQ
-193 AQKAFQ
+193 AQKALE
-199 EEALALET
+199 EEARALET
-207 LHRVGQTVAA
+207 LNRLGEAVAA
-217 QSDLEQVVQTV
+217 QMDLDEVVQMI
-228 TDAATQLCGA
+228 TDAATELSGA
-238 QFGAFFYNVIDENK
+238 AFGAFFYNVLDQNK
-252 EAYWLYTLSG
+252 ESYRLYTLSG
-262 VSREAFAQFPM
+262 APREAFARFPM
-273 PRATAVFEPT
+273 PRATGVFAAT
-283 FKGSGIVRSGNIK
+283 FKGEGIVRSGNIK
-296 RDPRY
+296 LDPRY
-301 GKNAPYAGMPP
+301 GKNSPYTGMPP
-312 GHLPVCSY
+312 GHLPVSSY
-320 LAVPVISRT
+320 LAVPVVSRT

-335 LFFGHAAQNVFTER
+335 LFFGHPAENVFTAR

-354 AGIASQAAIAI
+354 AGIAAQASIAI
-365 DKARLFQGLQQELA
+365 DKARLFQGLQRELH
-379 ARTRAEEALRAS
+379 ARTAVEEALRLS
-391 ETQLKQFI
+391 EAQLKQVVM
-399 AEREQL
+399 EREQL

-415 AERLGHMKDEF
+415 AERLSHMKDEF

-447 LRQREVTPEDRTRG
+447 LRQREVTVEDRARG
-461 LEAIDRN
+461 LEAIERN

-496 ISLHEVIQNA
+496 ISLHEVIHNA
-506 IESVRASADA
+506 IEAVRASADA
-516 KKIRIRTLLD
+516 KKLRIHTLLD
-526 SSVGFVRGDANRL
+526 SGIGFVRGDPSRL

-546 LSNSLKFTPA
+546 LTNAVKFTPA
-556 GGRVQVILERVNSHV
+556 GGRIQVVLERVNSHV
-571 EVVVEDSGVGIA
+571 EIVVEDTGIGIRA
-583 AEFLPFVF
+583 DFLPFVF

-596 ADGAMT
+596 ADSATT

-634 QGATFVVA
+634 RGTTFVVA
-642 LPVSHVTEK
+642 LPVSHVTEE
-651 EVERSQR
+651 EVGRSQR

-672 RLDSTNVLIVDD
+672 DLNGAFVLIVDD

-701 RVTAVAGGAE
+701 RVTAVAAGAE
-711 ALQLLQSRP
+711 ALEMLKGQQ

-730 PDLDGYELMRRA
+730 PGLDGYELMRRA
-742 RLLDEGRPGP
+742 RSLDSSRSRGP

-759 AYARAEDRQRSL
+759 AYARADDRQRSL